1 MVRKS
6 VMVTGAAGYVGRMAV
21 EYLARTPGIKKV
33 YISDL
38 DTPDTSKRGLG
49 YSYNS
54 TMGSML
60 WGESADCEWTP
71 MNILKTEEVASVIR
85 KLRPDAIYNCASMI
99 SSYWYVPLINWARK
113 DDPEFNARLAGH
125 TVAKDLDLIY
135 HLMLGV
141 KQADLD
147 YNPIVVNIAFPD
159 HTNHILA
166 KGGLPVTCGGGTT
179 DLTATA
185 LQYLVGKRYDV
196 AWNNVDVDLICHHA
210 LRAAPITRDIYW
222 LKVMIGPN
230 DISNEIDQIDMLKR
244 AVHMTTQGENAGMT
258 AASGIKFLLAVLF
271 DQNLKG
277 NVPGPDGLT
286 GGYPVIANENGTK
299 PVFPREISSDQIDKI
314 MDEGLRYDGIEKV
327 DNQGTVYF
335 TKTCQ
340 NLMSKYLGIHRK
352 TMKIEE
358 SHDMTLELIQ
368 GYKVLDEKF
377 KDIDIG
383 RFF

>member
-1 MVRKS
+1 MIRKS
-6 VMVTGAAGYVGRMAV
+6 VMVTGASGYVGRMAV
-21 EYLARTPGIKKV
+21 EYLARTPGLNKV

-38 DTPDTSKRGLG
+38 DKPDTAKRGKG

-54 TMGSML
+54 AMGSML
-60 WGESADCEWTP
+60 WGESVDCEWAPIDLLNTDNVVDV
-71 MNILKTEEVASVIR
+71 MR

-125 TVAKDLDLIY
+125 TIAKDLDLVY
-135 HLMLGV
+135 HLMLGI

-147 YNPIVVNIAFPD
+147 YEPLVVNIAFPD

-166 KGGLPVTCGGGTT
+166 KGGLPVACGGGTT
-179 DLTATA
+179 DLTSVA
-185 LQYLVGKRYDV
+185 LQYLIGKKYDV
-196 AWNNVDVDLICHHA
+196 EWHNVDVDLICHHA
-210 LRAAPITRDIYW
+210 LRAAPITKDIYW

-230 DISNEIDQIDMLKR
+230 DITDEIDQIDMLKQ

-258 AASGIKFLLAVLF
+258 AASGIKFLSAILF
-271 DQNLKG
+271 DKSLRG
-277 NVPGPDGLT
+277 NVPGPAGLT
-286 GGYPVIANENGTK
+286 GGLPVIANANGTTPIYPK
-299 PVFPREISSDQIDKI
+299 EIPRAQIDKI

-327 DNQGTVYF
+327 DNQGTTHF
-335 TKTCQ
+335 TEACQ
-340 NLMSKYLGIHRK
+340 HLMSKFLGIDRK

-358 SHDMTLELIQ
+358 THQMTLELIK
-368 GYKVLDEKF
+368 GYKILDEKY